1 MHPPDLNTLAQFV
14 AVARHLNFRRA
25 AAELAISP
33 STLSERI
40 RELEARLGVR
50 LLNRNTRSVSLTEEG
65 ERLLERTRDAVAV
78 LGEAAAALGQD
89 RAAALSGR
97 IRINGPAPA
106 IELRLMPLVTSFLAL
121 HPGVRIEA
129 VSEGDLVDVVE
140 RGFDAGLRY
149 DEALAQDM
157 VAVRLG
163 PDQRMLVAAAPAYLE
178 RHGTPRDPG
187 DLAHHACITHVFG
200 TGNTLPWSFEKDG
213 RALDIRPQGRLAV
226 NSSAAA
232 LVAARAG
239 HGLVYA
245 FDEYLAADLA
255 SGQLVQVLDDWT
267 PPFPGPSLYFTERR
281 LMPPAL
287 RAFVDHVKAQ
297 ARLGASGADAR

>member
-1 MHPPDLNTLAQFV
+1 MQQIDLNSLAQFV
-14 AVARHLNFRRA
+14 TVARHLNFRRA

-50 LLNRNTRSVSLTEEG
+50 LLNRNTRSTSLTEEG
-65 ERLLERTRDAVAV
+65 ERLLARSRDAVAV
-78 LGEAAAALGQD
+78 LGEAAASVGSGRDAQ
-89 RAAALSGR
+89 LSGR

-106 IELRLMPLVTSFLAL
+106 IELRLMPLVTSFLAQ
-121 HPGVRIEA
+121 HPGVRIEV
-129 VSEGDLVDVVE
+129 VSEGDLVDVVA

-157 VAVRLG
+157 VAVRVG
-163 PDQRMLVAAAPAYLE
+163 ADQRMLVAAAPGYLAQ
-178 RHGTPRDPG
+178 HGAPAQPD
-187 DLAHHACITHVFG
+187 DLADHACITHVFG
-200 TGNTLPWSFEKDG
+200 TGTTLPWSFEKDG
-213 RALDIRPQGRLAV
+213 RAFDLHPQGRLAV
-226 NSSAAA
+226 NSAAA
-232 LVAARAG
+232 GLVAARAG
-239 HGLVYA
+239 HGLVYT
-245 FDEYLAADLA
+245 FDDYLAEDLRT
-255 SGQLVQVLDDWT
+255 GRLMTVLEDWT

-297 ARLGASGADAR
+297 APRG

>member
-1 MHPPDLNTLAQFV
+1 MNTLAQFV

-25 AAELAISP
+25 AAELAMSP

-50 LLNRNTRSVSLTEEG
+50 LLNRNTRSTSLTEEG
-65 ERLLERTRDAVAV
+65 ERLLDRTRDAIAV
-78 LGEAAAALGQD
+78 LEGAAAALGIAPD
-89 RAAALSGR
+89 APLTGR

-106 IELRLMPLVTSFLAL
+106 IELRLMPLVASFLAA
-121 HPGVRIEA
+121 HPGVRVEA

-163 PDQRMLVAAAPAYLE
+163 PDQRMVVAAAPGYLA
-178 RHGTPRDPG
+178 RHGLPATPE
-187 DLAHHACITHVFG
+187 DLSRHSCIGHVFG
-200 TGNTLPWSFEKDG
+200 SGTRLPWSFEKNG
-213 RALDIRPQGRLAV
+213 RAMDLRPEGRLAV
-226 NSSAAA
+226 NSTAAA

-239 HGLVYA
+239 HGLIYA
-245 FDEYLAADLA
+245 FDDYLAADLA

-287 RAFVDHVKAQ
+287 RAFIDHVKAH
-297 ARLGASGADAR
+297 APRS